1 MNHSSK
7 SIMQREWI
15 KWWKVSLLQN
25 ESST

>member
-25 ESST
+25 ES